1 MKVHC
6 ICLVHFKILLLYDYS
21 TLRPYHVKV
30 GERANGRPEDGAGLD
45 RLDPHGV
52 GEEHAEDG
60 DTLVIVGAG
69 H

>member
-1 MKVHC
+1 M
-6 ICLVHFKILLLYDYS
+6 
-21 TLRPYHVKV
+21 RPYHVKV

-45 RLDPHGV
+45 RLDPHGI

-69 H
+69 HRTRDVARHDRDHGSCY